1 MTILKTMSQ
10 IEDILN
16 ANKKWELQVDT
27 EKSLCDLL
35 KDFTVS
41 TLIDLMEAFDFV
53 FEQSIKEADDDKD
66 YEEFESL
73 SRKRAVFNLFCCKH
87 LAV

>member
-1 MTILKTMSQ
+1 MTVLKTMSQ
-10 IEDILN
+10 IEDILS

-41 TLIDLMEAFDFV
+41 ALIDLMEAFDFV
-53 FEQSIKEADDDKD
+53 FEQLIKEADGDKD

-73 SRKRAVFNLFCCKH
+73 SRKRAVFNLFCCKR
-87 LAV
+87 LAI